1 MLPTTRQLPVLFPDQ
16 AARLNRKGHSMTGTQ
31 VVPIDYY
38 AASQSDPA
46 ERVHQ
51 GWFEERAKEVG
62 TQLRENARK
71 DAYMRRVGGPSRLG
85 AVRATAL
92 IGGTMT
98 DPAARA
104 MIPKLLQQRK
114 AEYEQLATAAVDA
127 PSTTLPKIPVQDA
140 SITSIDSA
148 FGFIAEALTTLAID
162 PTLLSEVRR
171 LTSSL
176 LAGAQVITPGQLQSY
191 YAALDDAKYEAAVI
205 AGRVGGPEAVPAEK
219 KRILQQFIR
228 EARKVKGVVEQ
239 LARAAYSS
247 PADKQL
253 MVDNIRRQQGVA
265 PAVDSTLQL
274 GTPVTEQRPILAPQP
289 TGQGYK
295 KKAQR
300 GHFVKN

>member
-31 VVPIDYY
+31 VVPLDYY
-38 AASQSDPA
+38 AASMDDPA
-46 ERVHQ
+46 ERVHR

-71 DAYMRRVGGPSRLG
+71 DAYMRRVGGASRLG
-85 AVRATAL
+85 SVRATAL

-114 AEYEQLATAAVDA
+114 AEYEQLATASVDA
-127 PSTTLPKIPVQDA
+127 PSTALPRIPVQDA
-140 SITSIDSA
+140 NITSMDSA
-148 FGFIAEALTTLAID
+148 LGFIADALTSLAID
-162 PTLLSEVRR
+162 SSLLSEVRR
-171 LTSSL
+171 LTTSL
-176 LAGAQVITPGQLQSY
+176 LAGAQVITPGQLQNY
-191 YAALDDAKYEAAVI
+191 YAALDDAETEAATI
-205 AGRVGGPEAVPAEK
+205 AGRGAGPVAVTSDK
-219 KRILQQFIR
+219 KRVLQQFIR
-228 EARKVKGVVEQ
+228 EVKKSKKVIEQ

-253 MVDNIRRQQGVA
+253 MVDNIRRQQGIA
-265 PAVDSTLQL
+265 PATASTLQL
-274 GTPVTEQRPILAPQP
+274 GTPETEQRPILAPQP

-295 KKAQR
+295 KKAR
-300 GHFVKN
+300 